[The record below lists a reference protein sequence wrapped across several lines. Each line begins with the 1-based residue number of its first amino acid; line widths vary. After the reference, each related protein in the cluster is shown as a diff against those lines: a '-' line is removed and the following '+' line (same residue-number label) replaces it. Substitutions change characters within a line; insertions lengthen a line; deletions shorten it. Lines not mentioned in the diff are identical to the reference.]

1 MGMRTATT
9 TFLAG
14 CLMLAAGC
22 GAAAAPAQ
30 EAAPAAPA
38 TTVAAI
44 EVPTT
49 TPPTGGPK
57 QVKPV
62 GNAINPRKAR
72 WKTAKP
78 VSKNRK
84 VRLVWWSGVE
94 PCTVLDRVKVKE
106 TTKRVTITLYEGAAP
121 EAKDVS
127 CIMIA
132 VEKTTTVKLKSPLGN
147 RKIVDGA
154 KS

>member
-1 MGMRTATT
+1 
-9 TFLAG
+9 
-14 CLMLAAGC
+14 MLAAGC

-38 TTVAAI
+38 TTVAGI

-62 GNAINPRKAR
+62 GNAINARKAR

-84 VRLVWWSGVE
+84 VQIGRAHV
-94 PCTVLDRVKVKE
+94 
-106 TTKRVTITLYEGAAP
+106 
-121 EAKDVS
+121 
-127 CIMIA
+127 
-132 VEKTTTVKLKSPLGN
+132 
-147 RKIVDGA
+147 
-154 KS
+154 